1 MTDDKPK
8 TIRDTDEEARELA
21 RRLIATAP
29 YAAIAVIDPV
39 TLYPNSSRVLT
50 GTDNVGIPIILV
62 SGLSAHTKAL
72 AASPR
77 CSLLVGEPGK
87 GDPLAWPRL
96 SLQCDA
102 EAIPANHPDRNHLRT
117 RFLRRHKKAA
127 LYADFPD
134 FLFFRLR
141 PISASLNG
149 GFGKAY
155 NLSAHDLAFTGER
168 TPWSEAEENQ
178 KAAEFEAEV
187 AARIK
192 MGKLIPST
200 RVAGIDCDG
209 LDLST
214 KGSLRRIKFGH
225 AIENKGDISAVLD
238 FPEITKT

>member
-1 MTDDKPK
+1 MTEDKPK
-8 TIRDTDEEARELA
+8 TIRETDEDARELA

-50 GTDNVGIPIILV
+50 ATDNAGIPIILV
-62 SGLSAHTKAL
+62 SGLSAHTRAL

-102 EAIPANHPDRNHLRT
+102 EAIPSDHPDRSHLRS

-141 PISASLNG
+141 PASASLNG

-155 NLSAHDLAFTGER
+155 NLSAHDLVFAQER
-168 TPWSEAEENQ
+168 TPWSEEEENQ
-178 KAAEFEAEV
+178 RAAEAEADISI
-187 AARIK
+187 RIN

-209 LDLST
+209 LDLSI
-214 KGSLRRIKFGH
+214 KGSLHRIEFTQ
-225 AIENKGDISAVLD
+225 AIENKGDISAALD
-238 FPEITKT
+238 LAEIKKT